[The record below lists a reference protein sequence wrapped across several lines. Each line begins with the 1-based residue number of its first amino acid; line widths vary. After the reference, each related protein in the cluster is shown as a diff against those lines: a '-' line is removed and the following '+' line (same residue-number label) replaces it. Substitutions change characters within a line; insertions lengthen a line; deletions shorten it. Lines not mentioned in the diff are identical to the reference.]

1 MNPLVNLFW
10 NQQKVSYFI
19 VLSIPI
25 HMVNLI
31 EGSVPLYSE
40 GSLVNSFIV
49 HHNKICPLLGIRT
62 IPYKGQQQNGCMCL
76 VANGVEPFAFGF
88 LSDFDAK

>member
-49 HHNKICPLLGIRT
+49 HHNKKFAP
-62 IPYKGQQQNGCMCL
+62 CL
-76 VANGVEPFAFGF
+76 VLEPYLTRGNYKRVVYCLCAHRVRG
-88 LSDFDAK
+88 